1 MRPYFVR
8 VCVAALAVALACGPV
23 TSPVPPILVL
33 APVLDS
39 LFVGDS
45 LAALKVTLYNSDL
58 VVVPPGTVTWSITP
72 TTVAT
77 INASTGTIHGVGKG
91 AALVSATASNA
102 GPGAVLHAA
111 LIIVS
116 RRLDMTLLMDT
127 AYLMPSDTFT
137 LPLAIQDKGNASR
150 TVWFNRS
157 PNTLVYSIDTALG
170 RVTAGPNTGAVS
182 YVAHVATSTDTVVDT
197 GAVVV
202 LTLSD
207 TTGHG
212 HMFQSVVGTAIR
224 HQGGPALALNFLR
237 LNGHLGFLFADS
249 VIPPDTS
256 FFDRLTVTLPDSV
269 IATETVAI
277 DSISPQEA
285 VTSLSTLNAR
295 CRPPRPW
302 AYWQESTPLPGVVAY
317 SHGSG
322 TDSVAGAISITQYAP
337 AAGGGAIISGRF
349 AFRAQRVDL
358 YYDTLGVLAI
368 RGTFVAPLVTRAST
382 CQP

>member
-8 VCVAALAVALACGPV
+8 VVVAALAVALACGPV

-39 LFVGDS
+39 MFVGDS

-58 VVVPPGTVTWSITP
+58 VSVPPGTVIWSITP

-102 GPGAVLHAA
+102 GAGAVLHEA

-127 AYLMPSDTFT
+127 VYVMPTDTFT
-137 LPLAIQDKGNASR
+137 LPLAIQDKGNAPR

-157 PNTLVYSIDTALG
+157 PNTLVYSIDTTRGL
-170 RVTAGPNTGAVS
+170 VTAGPNTGTGI
-182 YVAHVATSTDTVVDT
+182 YIAHAATSTDTVVDT

-202 LTLSD
+202 LTLTD

-212 HMFQSVVGTAIR
+212 HMFQTVIGTAIR
-224 HQGGPALALNFLR
+224 HQGGPALALNFLK
-237 LNGHLGFLFADS
+237 LNGHLGFVFADS
-249 VIPPDTS
+249 AFPADTS
-256 FFDRLTVTLPDSV
+256 SFDRLNITLPDSV
-269 IATETVAI
+269 IATETVNI

-302 AYWQESTPLPGVVAY
+302 AYWQEASPLPGVVAY
-317 SHGSG
+317 SHGAG
-322 TDSVAGAISITQYAP
+322 TDSVAGAISVTQYVA

-368 RGTFVAPLVTRAST
+368 QGTFVAPLVTRSSA